1 MKLTQDEEKIIQAYR
16 MGGEVQIYFFNDE
29 DDKTKRHAEGQLKEL
44 ELDVDRD
51 MYLTGNNFCIASDS
65 TIERVEV
72 TAYYQVK
79 EGN

>member
-1 MKLTQDEEKIIQAYR
+1 MELTQAEEKIIQAYR

-44 ELDVDRD
+44 DLDVDRD
-51 MYLTGNNFCIASDS
+51 MHLTGNNSCIVSNS
-65 TIERVEV
+65 TIERFEV
-72 TAYYQVK
+72 TAYYQAQ

>member
-1 MKLTQDEEKIIQAYR
+1 MELTQDEEKIIQAYR
-16 MGGEVQIYFFNDE
+16 MGGEVQIYFFNNE
-29 DDKTKRHAEGQLKEL
+29 DDETKSHVEEQLKEL

-51 MYLTGNNFCIASDS
+51 IHLSGNDFCLINDS

-72 TAYYQVK
+72 TAYYQAQ

>member
-1 MKLTQDEEKIIQAYR
+1 MELTQDEEKIIQAYR

-29 DDKTKRHAEGQLKEL
+29 DDKTKRHAEGWLKEL

-51 MYLTGNNFCIASDS
+51 MHLTGNNFCIASNS

-72 TAYYQVK
+72 TAYYQAQK
-79 EGN
+79 GN

>member
-1 MKLTQDEEKIIQAYR
+1 MELTQDEEKIIQAYR
-16 MGGEVQIYFFNDE
+16 MGGEFQIYFFNNE
-29 DDKTKRHAEGQLKEL
+29 NDKTKRRAEGQLKEL

-51 MYLTGNNFCIASDS
+51 MHLSGNDFCITSDS

-72 TAYYQVK
+72 TACYQVQ

>member
-1 MKLTQDEEKIIQAYR
+1 MELTQDEEKIIQAYR

-51 MYLTGNNFCIASDS
+51 MHLTGNNSCIVSNF

-72 TAYYQVK
+72 TAYYQAQK
-79 EGN
+79 GN